1 MMDSGIKD
9 LSVDTMNGLYEKFC
23 LDMNDKKAEEHF
35 LLILEASLS
44 AVFAGINDRIHKW
57 ASYWR

>member
-9 LSVDTMNGLYEKFC
+9 LNVDTMNGLYEKFC

-35 LLILEASLS
+35 LLIL
-44 AVFAGINDRIHKW
+44 
-57 ASYWR
+57 